1 MKVTAIKTAIVR
13 PGAGE
18 TLAGFLDA
26 AIPRVA
32 PHTVLA
38 ITSKVVAILE
48 GRCVALEG
56 AGAGDGADGA
66 GSGGGADFATR
77 KKLLIEAEAERFID
91 ASENSWGVT
100 LAIKNSRLVPNS
112 GIDESNADGMLILW
126 PKDPDRS
133 CDNIYRY
140 LRERDGV
147 RDFGVILTDS
157 TTAPMRTG
165 VNGVA
170 IAYAGLRPLR
180 DLIGQDDL
188 FGRKLKMTRI
198 NVIEGLA
205 AAAVLVM
212 GEGAEC
218 TPVAVLDELDFV
230 DFVDGTPSDEER
242 AGLEIELEQ
251 DLYASFLKRAPWK
264 RGGAAR

>member
-1 MKVTAIKTAIVR
+1 MRVTAIKTAIVR
-13 PGAGE
+13 PGAGQ
-18 TLAGFLDA
+18 TLAQFLDA
-26 AIPRVA
+26 AIPRVS
-32 PHTVLA
+32 PRTVLA

-48 GRCVALEG
+48 GRCVDAQ
-56 AGAGDGADGA
+56 AGAP
-66 GSGGGADFATR
+66 DFAAY
-77 KKLLIEAEAERFID
+77 KKQLIEAEAERYID

-126 PKDPDRS
+126 PQDPDRS
-133 CDNIYRY
+133 CDEIYRY
-140 LRERDGV
+140 LRDRDGIK
-147 RDFGVILTDS
+147 DFGVILTDS

-170 IAYAGLRPLR
+170 IAYAGLKPLR

-218 TPVAVLDELDFV
+218 TPVAILDDLDFV
-230 DFVDGTPSDEER
+230 EFVDGTPSDEER

-251 DLYASFLKRAPWK
+251 DLYASFLKRAPWQK
-264 RGGAAR
+264 GGAR